1 MNHEEEIRRI
11 NAALDE
17 LLDRLAEAL
26 QSGEEIDDDLQGE
39 IANEIDQSLERINYL
54 QNEIQVRERP
64 EVITPEVQ
72 TMAIPSDEA
81 QLLWILSGQQE
92 QAFISYLRT
101 FGSPTSTALLNN
113 PLELSR
119 VMEQLEQLMPSGQPP
134 QVLDGIPHADLQSS
148 NVWGIA
154 YDPKTS
160 KMKVRFQGGSVYE
173 YDGVPANIYRAV
185 IKGNASAKTEGHN
198 QWGAWWKFK
207 QPSAGAAMHQ
217 YVKSAG
223 FPYRRIR

>member
-1 MNHEEEIRRI
+1 VDHEEEIRRI

-17 LLDRLAEAL
+17 LLDRLADAL

-101 FGSPTSTALLNN
+101 FGSPASTALLNN

-148 NVWGIA
+148 NVWGVS
-154 YDPKTS
+154 YDQKS
-160 KMKVRFQGGSVYE
+160 SRLKVRFQGGSIYE
-173 YDGVPANIYRAV
+173 YNGVPANIFRAFV
-185 IKGNASAKTEGHN
+185 RGNAAAKTEGHN
-198 QWGAWWKFK
+198 QYGAWWRGKN
-207 QPSAGAAMHQ
+207 PSLGAALNQ
-217 YVKSAG
+217 YIKASG
-223 FPYRRIR
+223 FTYRKIR